1 MLGLVAKTFPEV
13 LLEARL
19 RGGAEDRAE
28 SEVALSVP
36 WVAQSG
42 EERPRNHRPAQPRQQ
57 ERNRPEP
64 RDASDGWVGSRRKG
78 TPASE
83 VDARALPHK
92 RRLGW

>member
-42 EERPRNHRPAQPRQQ
+42 GDQETTDQHNPGSKRETAQNRGTRVMGGWGVGGKGRQ
-57 ERNRPEP
+57 
-64 RDASDGWVGSRRKG
+64 
-78 TPASE
+78 
-83 VDARALPHK
+83 H
-92 RRLGW
+92 RRLTQGPVPTRGGLGGS